1 MHQTNW
7 EALNV
12 QFIRYS
18 TLDLTVQTFQGFLLT
33 RNWRDTPGGIELEY
47 WFATDT
53 GPLCALI
60 RGERSVFFLA
70 QGQLE
75 QARSVLDTA
84 AGVEVKP
91 VNLRNFGL
99 EPVVGIYC
107 PGYRQARRLADT
119 LRDLGLDPLEA
130 DINPAD
136 RFLMERFVMGS
147 AALQGEPRQLGHHL
161 LLDNPAVK
169 ASDYRPALK
178 VVSYDIETAMEGVQ
192 LYSIGVHGVAAGQHS
207 RKVFMVGEGAQ
218 QDFVQACSSQE
229 EALQAFLD
237 WLAEYD
243 PDVLIGWNVVNF
255 DTWYLQ
261 RLADQLG
268 RRLVL
273 GRDRRAVHWRELD
286 DDGERRTAQC
296 PGRVILDGI
305 ELLRAAFYR
314 FESFALDNVAQELLG
329 EGKLLHGS
337 GRGEEI
343 TELFQQDKTRLAAYN
358 LKDCELVS
366 DIFEHT
372 SLLDFAIARTVMTG
386 LNMDRMGGSV
396 ASFDNLYLPRLHRRG
411 FVAPNA
417 SADQT
422 GSPGG
427 FVLDSTPG
435 LYDHVLVL
443 DFKSLYP
450 SIIRTFFIDPLGL
463 ALGLGGELAE
473 ADTVPGFLEAHFARE
488 GHVLPELIQQLWQQ
502 RDEAKRAGDSPLS
515 QAIKIIMNSFYG
527 VLGTPG
533 CRFFDTRLASSITL
547 RGHQILNRTRDRI
560 EESGHRVI
568 YGDTDSVF
576 VWIQEAQDDEQA
588 QAAGRQLQQD
598 LNTFWRRVLLEEFA
612 LESVLELEFETHY
625 KRFLMPTIRGSDKGS
640 KKRYAGV
647 VATKEGD
654 RLIFKGLENVR
665 TDWTRV
671 AREFQEELYRRIFMQ
686 EPFEDYVRA
695 IAAEVRAGARDKQLV
710 YRKRLRRKLDDYQ
723 RNVPPH
729 VQAARLCAERKLPV
743 PSRGSWVEYV
753 ITTSG
758 AEPVAK
764 TLAPLDYQHYVD
776 RQLEPV
782 ADGILG
788 FVGSSF
794 RGLVDK
800 QIGLF

>member
-1 MHQTNW
+1 M
-7 EALNV
+7 
-12 QFIRYS
+12 
-18 TLDLTVQTFQGFLLT
+18 TVQTFEGFLLT
-33 RNWRDTPGGIELEY
+33 RNWRDTQGGIELEY
-47 WFATDT
+47 WFATHS
-53 GPLCALI
+53 GPLCALV
-60 RGERSVFFLA
+60 RGERSVFFLE

-75 QARSVLDTA
+75 AARHLLDA
-84 AGVEVKP
+84 EPGLELKP
-91 VNLRNFGL
+91 VGLRSFSL
-99 EPVVGIYC
+99 LPVVAVYS
-107 PGYRQARRLADT
+107 PSYRQARRLADA
-119 LRDLGLDPLEA
+119 LRGLGLDPLEA

-147 AALQGEPRQLGHHL
+147 AVLQGEARQLGRHIVL
-161 LLDNPAVK
+161 ENPALK
-169 ASDYRPALK
+169 AAHYRPALK
-178 VVSYDIETAMEGVQ
+178 VVSFDIETAMEGLQ
-192 LYSIGVHGVAAGQHS
+192 LFSIGVHAVTEGRHT
-207 RKVFMVGEGAQ
+207 RRVFMVGAGAQ
-218 QDFVQACSSQE
+218 QDFVQSCATQE

-237 WLAEYD
+237 WLADYD

-261 RLADQLG
+261 RLADHLG

-273 GRDRRAVHWRELD
+273 GRDRRAVHWREL

-314 FESFALDNVAQELLG
+314 FESFALENVAREILG

-337 GRGEEI
+337 DRGEEI
-343 TELFQQDKTRLAAYN
+343 ARLFQQDKTRLADYN

-366 DIFEHT
+366 EIFERT
-372 SLLDFAIARTVMTG
+372 AMLDFAIARTAMTG
-386 LNMDRMGGSV
+386 LNIDRMGGSV
-396 ASFDNLYLPRLHRRG
+396 ASFDNLYLPRLHRGG

-417 SADQT
+417 SADHS

-427 FVLDSTPG
+427 FVLDSSPG

-450 SIIRTFFIDPLGL
+450 SIIRTFYIDPLGL
-463 ALGLGGELAE
+463 ALGAARGEDSELAA
-473 ADTVPGFLEAHFARE
+473 ADTVPGFLGARFARQ
-488 GHVLPELIQQLWQQ
+488 GHILPQLIEQLWRQ
-502 RDEAKRAGDSPLS
+502 RDAAKQAADAPLS

-533 CRFFDTRLASSITL
+533 CRFFDARLASSITL
-547 RGHQILNRTRDRI
+547 RGHQILNRTRDYI
-560 EESGHRVI
+560 EQAGHRVI

-576 VWIQEAQDDEQA
+576 VWISEARDDA
-588 QAAGRQLQQD
+588 QALAAGNALQRD
-598 LNTFWRRVLLEEFA
+598 LNAWWRCTLQEEFG
-612 LESVLELEFETHY
+612 LDSVLEVEFETHF
-625 KRFLMPTIRGSDKGS
+625 KRFLMPTVRGSEIGS

-647 VATKEGD
+647 VAGPKGE
-654 RLIFKGLENVR
+654 RLVFKGLENVR
-665 TDWTRV
+665 TDWTRL
-671 AREFQEELYRRIFMQ
+671 AREFQEELYRRIFAQ
-686 EPFEDYVRA
+686 EPFAEYVRQVT
-695 IAAEVRAGARDKQLV
+695 AEVLAGERDEQLV
-710 YRKRLRRKLDDYQ
+710 YRKRLRRRLDDYE

-743 PSRGSWVEYV
+743 PSRGGWVEYV
-753 ITTSG
+753 ITSGG
-758 AEPVAK
+758 AEPAQK
-764 TLAPLDYQHYVD
+764 PLAPLDYQHYVD

-794 RGLVDK
+794 AVLTGK

>member
-1 MHQTNW
+1 
-7 EALNV
+7 
-12 QFIRYS
+12 
-18 TLDLTVQTFQGFLLT
+18 LTVQTFQGFLLT

-47 WFATDT
+47 WFATDS
-53 GPLCALI
+53 GPLCAII
-60 RGERSVFFLA
+60 RGEQSVFFLA
-70 QGQLE
+70 QTQLE
-75 QARSVLDTA
+75 QARSALDAA

-91 VNLRNFGL
+91 VKLRSFGL
-99 EPVVGIYC
+99 VPVVGIYC
-107 PGYRQARRLADT
+107 NAYRQARRLADS

-136 RFLMERFVMGS
+136 RFLMERFVMG
-147 AALQGEPRQLGHHL
+147 AATLQGEPRQLGRHL

-192 LYSIGVHGVAAGQHS
+192 LYSIGVHGVEAGQHT
-207 RKVFMVGEGAQ
+207 RRVFMVGEGAQ
-218 QDFVQACSSQE
+218 QDFVQACASQE

-237 WLAEYD
+237 WLADYD

-286 DDGERRTAQC
+286 DDGDRRAAQC

-314 FESFALDNVAQELLG
+314 FESFALNNVALELLG

-343 TELFQQDKTRLAAYN
+343 TQLFQQDKTRLAAYN

-366 DIFEHT
+366 EIFEHT
-372 SLLDFAIARTVMTG
+372 AMLDFAIARTVMTG
-386 LNMDRMGGSV
+386 LNIDRMGGSV

-417 SADQT
+417 SEDHSA
-422 GSPGG
+422 SPGG

-473 ADTVPGFLEAHFARE
+473 ADTVAGFLEAHFARE
-488 GHVLPELIQQLWQQ
+488 GHVLPELIRQLWQQ
-502 RDEAKRAGDSPLS
+502 RDEAKEVGDGPLS

-533 CRFFDTRLASSITL
+533 CRFFDARLASSITL

-560 EESGHRVI
+560 EELGQRVI

-576 VWIQEAQDDEQA
+576 VWIQDARDDVQA
-588 QAAGRQLQQD
+588 QAAGRMLQDD
-598 LNTFWRRVLLEEFA
+598 LNTYWRRVLKDEFD

-625 KRFLMPTIRGSDKGS
+625 RRFLMPTIRGSDKGS

-647 VATKEGD
+647 VAAKEGD
-654 RLIFKGLENVR
+654 RLVFKGLENVR

-686 EPFEDYVRA
+686 EPFADYVRELV
-695 IAAEVRAGARDKQLV
+695 AEVRAGLRDEQLV

-729 VQAARLCAERKLPV
+729 VQAARLCAGRELPV

-753 ITTSG
+753 MTTSG
-758 AEPVAK
+758 AEPAAK
-764 TLAPLDYQHYVD
+764 PLAPLDYQYYVD

-788 FVGSSF
+788 FVGASF

>member
-1 MHQTNW
+1 
-7 EALNV
+7 
-12 QFIRYS
+12 
-18 TLDLTVQTFQGFLLT
+18 LTVQTFQGFLLT
-33 RNWRDTPGGIELEY
+33 RNWRDTPGGIELEF
-47 WFATDT
+47 WFATDN
-53 GPLCALI
+53 GPLCALV
-60 RGERSVFFLA
+60 RGERSVFFLERS
-70 QGQLE
+70 QLE
-75 QARSVLDTA
+75 PAGTVLDA
-84 AGVEVKP
+84 VVGVEVKP
-91 VNLRNFGL
+91 VNLRSFGL

-107 PGYRQARRLADT
+107 NAYRQARRLADS
-119 LRDLGLDPLEA
+119 LRDIGLDPLEA

-136 RFLMERFVMGS
+136 RFLMERFVMGG
-147 AALQGEPRQLGHHL
+147 AVLHGQARQLSHHL
-161 LLDNPAVK
+161 LLENPAIK
-169 ASDYRPALK
+169 ACDYRPALK

-192 LYSIGVHGVAAGQHS
+192 LYSIGVHGVAAGQHT
-207 RKVFMVGEGAQ
+207 RRVFMVGEGAE
-218 QDFVQACSSQE
+218 QDFVTACASQE
-229 EALQAFLD
+229 EALQGFLD

-261 RLADQLG
+261 RLSDQLG

-286 DDGERRTAQC
+286 DDGDRRSAQC

-343 TELFQQDKTRLAAYN
+343 TQLFQQDKTRLAQYN

-366 DIFEHT
+366 DIFAHT
-372 SLLDFAIARTVMTG
+372 SMLDFAIARTVMTG
-386 LNMDRMGGSV
+386 LNIDRMGGSV

-417 SADQT
+417 SEDHSA
-422 GSPGG
+422 SPGG

-473 ADTVPGFLEAHFARE
+473 ADTVPGFLEAHFVRE
-488 GHVLPELIQQLWQQ
+488 GHLLPELIQQLWLQ
-502 RDEAKRAGDSPLS
+502 RDEAKQADDGPLS

-533 CRFFDTRLASSITL
+533 CRFFDARLASSITR

-560 EESGHRVI
+560 EELGHRVI

-576 VWIQEAQDDEQA
+576 VWIQEAQDDAQA
-588 QAAGRQLQQD
+588 QAAGRLLQDD
-598 LNTFWRRVLLEEFA
+598 LNAYWRTVLRDEFN
-612 LESVLELEFETHY
+612 LESLLELEFETHY

-647 VATKEGD
+647 VAAKEGD

-686 EPFEDYVRA
+686 EPFEDYVRELV
-695 IAAEVRAGARDKQLV
+695 AEVRGGLRDEQLV

-729 VQAARLCAERKLPV
+729 VQAARLCADRKLPV

-753 ITTSG
+753 MTTGG

-764 TLAPLDYQHYVD
+764 PLAPLDYQYYVD

-788 FVGSSF
+788 FVGASF